1 MNITLT
7 PDIQQRIE
15 KKIQEGEY
23 ETADALVRRA
33 LDWFLDFDDE
43 DDDDELEETRAA
55 IEEARAQ
62 SQRNES
68 VPAEEVFE
76 ELRAKYGIPR

>member
-33 LDWFLDFDDE
+33 LDWFLDIDDE
-43 DDDDELEETRAA
+43 DELEETRAA
-55 IEEARAQ
+55 IEEARGQ

>member
-33 LDWFLDFDDE
+33 LDWFLDIDDE
-43 DDDDELEETRAA
+43 DELEETRAA
-55 IEEARAQ
+55 IEEARGQ
-62 SQRNES
+62 SQLNES

>member
-7 PDIQQRIE
+7 PDIQERIE
-15 KKIQEGEY
+15 RKIREGEY
-23 ETADALVRRA
+23 ESADALVERA
-33 LDWFLDFDDE
+33 LDWFLDIDDE
-43 DDDDELEETRAA
+43 DELEETKAA

-62 SQRNES
+62 SQRNEAA
-68 VPAEEVFE
+68 PAEEVFE

>member
-7 PDIQQRIE
+7 PDIQERIE
-15 KKIQEGEY
+15 RKIREGEY
-23 ETADALVRRA
+23 ETADALVERA
-33 LDWFLDFDDE
+33 LDWFLDIDDE
-43 DDDDELEETRAA
+43 DELEDTKAA

-62 SQRNES
+62 SQRNEA

-76 ELRAKYGIPR
+76 ELRARYGIPR

>member
-1 MNITLT
+1 MNITLR
-7 PDIQQRIE
+7 PDIEERIE
-15 KKIQEGEY
+15 RKIREGEY
-23 ETADALVRRA
+23 ETADALVQRA
-33 LDWFLDFDDE
+33 LDWFLDIDDE
-43 DDDDELEETRAA
+43 DELEETKAA

-62 SQRNES
+62 SQRNEA

>member
-1 MNITLT
+1 MDITLT
-7 PDIQQRIE
+7 PDIEERIE
-15 KKIQEGEY
+15 RKIREGEY
-23 ETADALVRRA
+23 DTADALVRQA
-33 LDWFLDFDDE
+33 LDWFLEIDDE
-43 DDDDELEETRAA
+43 DELEDTRAA

-68 VPAEEVFE
+68 IPAEEVFE

>member
-7 PDIQQRIE
+7 PDIQERIE
-15 KKIQEGEY
+15 RKIREGEY

-33 LDWFLDFDDE
+33 LDWFLDIDDE
-43 DDDDELEETRAA
+43 DELEETRAA

>member
-7 PDIQQRIE
+7 PDIQERIE
-15 KKIQEGEY
+15 RKIREGEY
-23 ETADALVRRA
+23 ENADALVQRA
-33 LDWFLDFDDE
+33 LDWFLDVDE
-43 DDDDELEETRAA
+43 EDELEETKAA

-62 SQRNES
+62 SQRNEA

-76 ELRAKYGIPR
+76 ELRARYTR

>member
-1 MNITLT
+1 MNITLR
-7 PDIQQRIE
+7 PDIEERIE
-15 KKIQEGEY
+15 RKIREGEY
-23 ETADALVRRA
+23 ETADDLVQRA
-33 LDWFLDFDDE
+33 LDWFLDIDDE
-43 DDDDELEETRAA
+43 DELEETKAA

-62 SQRNES
+62 SQRNEA